1 MLFLKEQ
8 KCEHVAKI
16 DVEWVVDSVASH
28 HVIPTKWLFTT
39 YKACDFGVVK
49 MSNFIYSKIVRIDDV
64 CIKTNVGCMLM
75 LKHVRHVPNLRM
87 NVFSTLAIDQ
97 AGYCNHLG
105 NGRWKLSK
113 GSLVVARGH
122 ACCGMYRTHVKAC
135 KKKFNVDKVFERTP
149 QLRGDINGVATKGVK
164 FSLPDSAS
172 NKEMIFYE
180 KYYDARKND
189 EVKDR
194 EGLKQGE

>member
-1 MLFLKEQ
+1 
-8 KCEHVAKI
+8 
-16 DVEWVVDSVASH
+16 
-28 HVIPTKWLFTT
+28 
-39 YKACDFGVVK
+39 
-49 MSNFIYSKIVRIDDV
+49 MSSSIYSKIVRIDDL

-75 LKHVRHVPNLRM
+75 LKDVRHVPDLGM
-87 NVFSTLAIDQ
+87 NVFSTLAIDR
-97 AGYCNHLG
+97 AGYCNHLD

-122 ACCGMYRTHVKAC
+122 ACCGMYRTHVKAR
-135 KKKFNVDKVFERTP
+135 KKKFNVDKVFKRTP

-172 NKEMIFYE
+172 NKEMIFDE

-194 EGLKQGE
+194 EGLEQGE